1 MDPYVVMTTG
11 AQRIR
16 TKTLQEAGK
25 NPVWS
30 NEVFDV
36 EVKSIKDVLHMQV
49 FDEDPTSSDLVGESK
64 IILSSLVINDG
75 LDDWFVIRFK
85 GKKVGTVHLKV
96 KWFPSGQR
104 PQGEVHPQSQL
115 KS

>member
-11 AQRIR
+11 VQRIR

-36 EVKSIKDVLHMQV
+36 DVKNITDELQLQV
-49 FDEDPTSSDLVGESK
+49 FDEDPTSNDLVGESK
-64 IILSSLVINDG
+64 IILSSLAINGG
-75 LDDWFVIRFK
+75 LD
-85 GKKVGTVHLKV
+85 
-96 KWFPSGQR
+96 
-104 PQGEVHPQSQL
+104 
-115 KS
+115 

>member
-11 AQRIR
+11 VQRIR

-36 EVKSIKDVLHMQV
+36 DVKNITDELQLQV
-49 FDEDPTSSDLVGESK
+49 FDEDPTSNDLVGESK
-64 IILSSLVINDG
+64 IILSSLAINGG
-75 LDDWFVIRFK
+75 LDEWFGIRYK
-85 GKKVGTVHLKV
+85 GKKVGTVRLKV
-96 KWFPSGQR
+96 KWFPSG
-104 PQGEVHPQSQL
+104 
-115 KS
+115 